1 MDVSINSTGFLLQ
14 QQKHHLG
21 FIWMT
26 TGGSEE
32 FKKITSS
39 HPPIEMKGQLFFS
52 VMLHVRL
59 SISFNK
65 HLHTRLPLRLDFA
78 LPCSKGRGFFIG
90 FKRSLCRA
98 ARPSLLYD
106 RETFM

>member
-32 FKKITSS
+32 FKKNNKQPSS
-39 HPPIEMKGQLFFS
+39 YRNERSTIFLS
-52 VMLHVRL
+52 HVTCAPQY
-59 SISFNK
+59 I
-65 HLHTRLPLRLDFA
+65 
-78 LPCSKGRGFFIG
+78 I
-90 FKRSLCRA
+90 
-98 ARPSLLYD
+98 
-106 RETFM
+106 

>member
-39 HPPIEMKGQLFFS
+39 YPPIEMKGQLFFS
-52 VMLHVRL
+52 VMLHVHL

-65 HLHTRLPLRLDFA
+65 HLHTRLPLRVPTGL
-78 LPCSKGRGFFIG
+78 CSSMFKGKGV
-90 FKRSLCRA
+90 
-98 ARPSLLYD
+98 LY
-106 RETFM
+106 RV